1 MSGNLMGYGSIHCLY
16 HNRQAMKPKSPTR
29 YMQLR
34 LQWIIN
40 YHTCFTS
47 LLPSSIKHPSQN
59 NLLQVQGI
67 NAQCCNFNNWAQTA
81 FSLQTAPTLETA
93 SKITI
98 ILYLNQVRNLILL
111 KITPSPS
118 TTNISKHIIRLLI
131 LVLQWYIN
139 WRRMIYSNVHCTN
152 HIFSKT

>member
-1 MSGNLMGYGSIHCLY
+1 MSGNPTGYGSIHCLY
-16 HNRQAMKPKSPTR
+16 HNRQAMKPKSPIK
-29 YMQLR
+29 YMQLD

-47 LLPSSIKHPSQN
+47 LLPSSSIKHPSQN
-59 NLLQVQGI
+59 NLSQVQGI
-67 NAQCCNFNNWAQTA
+67 NAQCCNINNGAQTA
-81 FSLQTAPTLETA
+81 FSLQTAPTLETV

-98 ILYLNQVRNLILL
+98 ILYLNGVRNLILL

-118 TTNISKHIIRLLI
+118 TTNISKQIIWFLI

-139 WRRMIYSNVHCTN
+139 WRRMVYSNVHCTN
-152 HIFSKT
+152 VFSKT